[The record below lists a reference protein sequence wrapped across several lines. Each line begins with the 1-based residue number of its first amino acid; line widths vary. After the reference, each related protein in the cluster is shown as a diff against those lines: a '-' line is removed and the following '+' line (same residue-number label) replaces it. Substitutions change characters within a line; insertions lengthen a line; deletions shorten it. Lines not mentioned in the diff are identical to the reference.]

1 MSDAAMVH
9 DVDSSTQP
17 TDGPAGPTAGA
28 LLTQLREAAG
38 MHREALAAMLK
49 VPEAKLA
56 ALESDHYE
64 RFAEPVFMRA
74 LASSVC
80 RVLQAD
86 SAPVLAL
93 LPSSKPAPLRVD
105 HGLNAAFKEPGRKAG
120 AGASLDRPKPRL
132 LGFVVAALLVGALA
146 IAFYPAGRNMGQ
158 AHPDEAAQADDAAP
172 AAAPMALAQFGAP
185 AGDAADAVAGSAA
198 APAAAPA
205 AESGAPVPAAVAA
218 AASATAPEAA
228 APAAAAPVAAAQAD
242 GAAAAAAAPAP
253 AAGGD
258 AVLLIRA
265 TTGQSWVQVRGS
277 DGKVVLE
284 RLLSPGQSAAVPGTP
299 PWSVVV
305 GKADVT
311 EVLVRGKAMDLA
323 AVARENVARFEVK

>member
-1 MSDAAMVH
+1 MVH

-28 LLTQLREAAG
+28 LLTQMREAAG

-172 AAAPMALAQFGAP
+172 AATAPAPMALAQFGAP
-185 AGDAADAVAGSAA
+185 AGDPAGAVAGPAA

-205 AESGAPVPAAVAA
+205 AESGSAAPAAVAA

-253 AAGGD
+253 AAAGD

-284 RLLSPGQSAAVPGTP
+284 RLLSPGQSAAVPGAP